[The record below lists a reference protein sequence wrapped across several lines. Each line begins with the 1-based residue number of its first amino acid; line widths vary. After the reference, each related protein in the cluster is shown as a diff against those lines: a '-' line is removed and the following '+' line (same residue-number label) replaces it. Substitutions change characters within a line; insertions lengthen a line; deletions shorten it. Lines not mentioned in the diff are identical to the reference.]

1 MIVGFLTRFLFDV
14 TGALLIALYLFLLVF
29 LIEKLMSFLT
39 PIWEKIVQK
48 TCSFFGFDKEK
59 P

>member
-1 MIVGFLTRFLFDV
+1 MIVGFLTRFLFDIM
-14 TGALLIALYLFLLVF
+14 GALLIVLYLLLLVF
-29 LIEKLMSFLT
+29 LIEKLMGSLA